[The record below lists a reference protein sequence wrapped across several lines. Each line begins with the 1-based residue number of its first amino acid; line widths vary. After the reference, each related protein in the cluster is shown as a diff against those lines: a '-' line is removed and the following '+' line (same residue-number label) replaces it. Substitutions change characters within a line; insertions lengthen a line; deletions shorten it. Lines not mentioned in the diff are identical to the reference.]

1 MYVHQRKD
9 WPNFFWNAHLV
20 LPKLS
25 EVRYRQGRLLGRV
38 AEWGFDLKEKTSFES
53 LVRDVVTTSEIEG
66 ESLPADQV
74 RSSVARKLGLDYG
87 GLEAVSRDVDGVV
100 EMVLDATQRYMDG
113 LTNERLCAW
122 QSALFPT
129 GRSGLLAV
137 QVGHYRKHGE
147 DEPMQVVSGGFGRP
161 RVHFQAPESDVV
173 PYEMDTLLADLNQV
187 SDNEDSILKA
197 AIAHFWFLTIHP
209 FDDGNGRVARAI
221 TDMML
226 ARSDQ
231 SKYRFYSM
239 SAAILA
245 DKKRYYQVLEMTQK
259 DDLEIT
265 EWLLWFLSTLEAAL
279 TSSEELME
287 RTLIKA
293 RFWHRHI
300 ETSLNERQ
308 RKILNMVLDGF
319 KGNLTSSKWAK
330 ITKVSQDTAGRDI
343 KDLIEK
349 KILIAAPG
357 GGRSTHYLLSNGESD
372 NE

>member
-1 MYVHQRKD
+1 
-9 WPNFFWNAHLV
+9 V

-25 EVRYRQGRLLGRV
+25 AVRYRQGLLLGRV
-38 AEWGFDLKEKTSFES
+38 ADWGFDLKEKTSFES

-66 ESLPADQV
+66 ELLPADQV

-100 EMVLDATQRYMDG
+100 EMVLDATQRYTDG

-122 QSALFPT
+122 QAALFPT

-137 QVGHYRKHGE
+137 QAGHYRKHGE

-161 RVHFQAPESDVV
+161 KVHFQAPESDVV
-173 PYEMDTLLADLNQV
+173 PNEMGKFLTGINGFL
-187 SDNEDSILKA
+187 DNEDSILKA
-197 AIAHFWFLTIHP
+197 AIAHLWFLTIHP

-226 ARSDQ
+226 ARSDE

-245 DKKRYYQVLEMTQK
+245 DKKGYYQLLEMTQK
-259 DDLEIT
+259 NDLEIT
-265 EWLLWFLSTLEAAL
+265 EWLLWFLSTLEVAL
-279 TSSEELME
+279 TSAEELME
-287 RTLIKA
+287 RTLVKA
-293 RFWHRHI
+293 RFWHQHT
-300 ETSLNERQ
+300 ETSLNEQ
-308 RKILNMVLDGF
+308 QKKMLNKVLDGF

-343 KDLIEK
+343 KDLIDK
-349 KILIAAPG
+349 KVLVPAPD
-357 GGRSTHYLLSNGESD
+357 GGRSTHYLLFGSTA
-372 NE
+372 